1 MKIGLIRLRA
11 DLMLLGAAIIW
22 GVTFAAQKSAMDNV
36 GPISFNA
43 IRCLIAAFSLYIASF
58 FIKDKQQRKR
68 RPLIEGGLITGT
80 VLFLALA
87 VQQIGIINTTAG
99 KAGFI
104 SSLYIV
110 IVAIFSWFL
119 GNKISKYVWYAIFIA
134 VIGLY
139 LLSSPENGFSMGKGD
154 ITVLF
159 SAVFFAIHIICISK
173 YVHKTNPVHLA
184 GLQFFVAGILGTMAC
199 VIVETPNVINF
210 QKCLLE
216 IIFAGIFGG
225 GVAYTLQIMGQKHVK
240 AHIASLILSL
250 ESVFSVASGFIF
262 LNEILSLKE
271 ILGCSL
277 LLIAVFIAQK
287 KKK

>member
-1 MKIGLIRLRA
+1 MNISFIKLRA
-11 DLMLLGAAIIW
+11 NLMLLGAAIIW
-22 GVTFAAQKSAMDNV
+22 GATFVAQKAAMSV
-36 GPISFNA
+36 IGPFSFNA
-43 IRCLIAAFSLYIASF
+43 SRCLIAAFSLFLAGF

-68 RPLIEGGLITGT
+68 KTLIEGGIITGT
-80 VLFLALA
+80 VLFLATS

-110 IVAIFSWFL
+110 MVAVFSLFL
-119 GNKISKYVWYAIFIA
+119 GNKISKYVWAAIFIA
-134 VIGLY
+134 IAGLY
-139 LLSSPENGFSMGKGD
+139 LLSSPENAFTMGRGD
-154 ITVLF
+154 LTVLF

-184 GLQFFVAGILGTMAC
+184 GLQFFVAGILGAIAC
-199 VIVETPNVINF
+199 VIVEMPNILNF

-216 IIFAGIFGG
+216 LVFAGIFGG

-240 AHIASLILSL
+240 AHIASVILGS
-250 ESVFSVASGFIF
+250 EAVFSVISGMLI
-262 LNEILSLKE
+262 LNETLTIKE
-271 ILGCSL
+271 IIGCVLMSAAVL
-277 LLIAVFIAQK
+277 LAQK